1 MIYRGLVS
9 VAFVNN
15 SHIKERDHCQSEAA
29 RSRPFIARSAL
40 KQRGTSIV
48 SYPDVSRGLG
58 LDSLTR
64 VIIFFDKQGVLRTN
78 SKSDRNANEIA
89 EMTLNYEKAKKDN
102 KTLQICFDNLFH

>member
-1 MIYRGLVS
+1 M
-9 VAFVNN
+9 NN

-29 RSRPFIARSAL
+29 RSKPFIARSAL
-40 KQRGTSIV
+40 EQRGTSIV
-48 SYPDVSRGLG
+48 SYPDVSWGIG

-64 VIIFFDKQGVLRTN
+64 LVIFFDKQGVLRTN

-102 KTLQICFDNLFH
+102 TTQICFDNLFH

>member
-1 MIYRGLVS
+1 M
-9 VAFVNN
+9 
-15 SHIKERDHCQSEAA
+15 
-29 RSRPFIARSAL
+29 
-40 KQRGTSIV
+40 

-64 VIIFFDKQGVLRTN
+64 LVIFFVKQGVLRTN